1 MNFSSSD
8 FPHIRWSLLTFLIVL
23 TVGGSA
29 IFLLQKMSDSAKKT
43 RQTAQQ
49 QLTEARNKFNAAR
62 DDRDNL
68 STYAAEYESWVKL
81 KVIGDEHRLDLI
93 EGMEALRKKNNV
105 LDFKYT
111 VAPQTPYAPAPPV
124 DSGNFD
130 LKQSKLTIQLDLLH
144 EEQLVNFAYNMRN
157 DLKGWFML
165 DSCSIER
172 AAASAGSAIQLKA
185 ECAGGWLTI
194 KNRNA
199 K

>member
-1 MNFSSSD
+1 MTFSSSD
-8 FPHIRWSLLTFLIVL
+8 LPHIRLSLLTFLIVL
-23 TVGGSA
+23 GVGASA
-29 IFLLQKMSDSAKKT
+29 VFLIQKMTDSAQKA

-68 STYAAEYESWVKL
+68 STYAAEYDSWVKL
-81 KVIGDEHRLDLI
+81 KVIGEERRLDLI
-93 EGMEALRKKNNV
+93 EGLEALRKQNHV

-111 VAPQTPYAPAPPV
+111 VAPQTPYAPVPPV

-144 EEQLVNFAYNMRN
+144 EEQLVNFSANMRSS
-157 DLKGWFML
+157 LKGWFML

-172 AAASAGSAIQLKA
+172 AAASAGSSVQLKA
-185 ECAGGWLTI
+185 ECAGGWLTL